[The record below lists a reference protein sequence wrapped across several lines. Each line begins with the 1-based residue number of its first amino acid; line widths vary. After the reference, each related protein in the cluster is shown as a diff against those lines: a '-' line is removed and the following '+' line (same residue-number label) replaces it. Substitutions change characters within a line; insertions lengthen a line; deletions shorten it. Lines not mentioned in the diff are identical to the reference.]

1 MNSTFDEMD
10 KVVDTFFS
18 AIDHMT
24 ESKEGTIMT
33 SAREQ
38 LLDLAK
44 TQNADVT
51 IGYVA
56 CDDCNQPHTKV
67 EVVLPDGYSWHSPRA
82 GAYSGIGIT
91 SECRQR
97 FSTVFA
103 EVHSVIDYP
112 VLPDIVHVGTV

>member
-1 MNSTFDEMD
+1 MNSTFNEMD

-67 EVVLPDGYSWHSPRA
+67 EVVLPEGYSWHSPIA
-82 GAYSGIGIT
+82 GEYSGIGIT
-91 SECRQR
+91 SECRQP

-112 VLPDIVHVGTV
+112 VLPDTVYA

>member
-67 EVVLPDGYSWHSPRA
+67 EVVLPDGYSWHSPIA
-82 GAYSGIGIT
+82 GEYSGIGIT
-91 SECRQR
+91 SECRQP

-103 EVHSVIDYP
+103 EVHAVIDYP
-112 VLPDIVHVGTV
+112 ILPDTELIDHA

>member
-1 MNSTFDEMD
+1 
-10 KVVDTFFS
+10 
-18 AIDHMT
+18 
-24 ESKEGTIMT
+24 MT

-112 VLPDIVHVGTV
+112 VLPDIVHFGTV